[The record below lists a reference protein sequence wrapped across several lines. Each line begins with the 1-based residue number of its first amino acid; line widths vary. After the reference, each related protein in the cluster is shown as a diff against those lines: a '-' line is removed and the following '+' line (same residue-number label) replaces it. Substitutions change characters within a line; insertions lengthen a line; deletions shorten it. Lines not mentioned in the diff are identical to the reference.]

1 MPDNT
6 RSHVW
11 LTRVL
16 RPIVGAADDRSV
28 GLKVKT
34 AATAAFALATL
45 FTGRRAHA
53 EAASASF
60 QPQLPAYQ
68 TQHYILHTDVGVEFA
83 DDLGLQLDAMHD
95 EYTRRLGAFGATEDG
110 RRDVWVFTR
119 KSDYVRFIDDRLPN
133 TGGVFIPSKKCLAA
147 YLEGQGRDALR
158 RTLRHEAFHQ
168 FAFEVIGP
176 NLPVWLNEGIA
187 QVFEEG
193 IYAGNRFL
201 IEQVPPR
208 RLRQLGEDMR
218 LGRLVPFDDFVFMD
232 HKTWATNMRDRDRGA
247 TQYNQAWAMVHFLVY
262 ARDRDGSPLYR
273 QRFFDM
279 LTAIR
284 DGTPAEKA
292 FTDQFTTNFRGFE
305 RRFTEYAR
313 ALQPTPEATFMENA
327 EVLSDMMVEIFGA
340 ENRTFRSV
348 IDLRR
353 HLERGKYQLKYTKG
367 SLRWTTNPN
376 IGLYFKD
383 AEGRDMAANEVG
395 LVANPGAPLSD
406 LVMRP
411 MGNLEYRAR
420 FYTAPDG
427 KPDREILVTLR

>member
-1 MPDNT
+1 MGP
-6 RSHVW
+6 
-11 LTRVL
+11 
-16 RPIVGAADDRSV
+16 
-28 GLKVKT
+28 KVKT
-34 AATAAFALATL
+34 PALRTSLRTCAFALALATL
-45 FTGRRAHA
+45 LPGPSARA
-53 EAASASF
+53 ETSAG
-60 QPQLPAYQ
+60 PQLPTFQ
-68 TQHYILHTDVGVEFA
+68 TKHYNVHTDVGAELA

-95 EYTRRLGAFGATEDG
+95 EYTRRLGAFGTASVG

-119 KSDYVRFIDDRLPN
+119 KIDYVKFIDDRLPN
-133 TGGVFIPSKKCLAA
+133 TGGVFIPSKNCLAA

-168 FAFEVIGP
+168 FAHEVIWP
-176 NLPVWLNEGIA
+176 NLPVWLNEGVA
-187 QVFEEG
+187 QIFEEG
-193 IYAGNRFL
+193 IYTGNRFL

-208 RLRQLGEDMR
+208 RLRQLAEDMR
-218 LGRLVPFDDFVFMD
+218 HGRLTPFDDFVFMD
-232 HKTWATNMRDRDRGA
+232 HKTWALNMRDRDKGA

-262 ARDRDGSPLYR
+262 ARDGRTGEPIYR

-284 DGTPAEKA
+284 NGTPADQA
-292 FTDQFTTNFRGFE
+292 FTDQFTTNFGGFQ

-313 ALQPTPEATFMENA
+313 GLEPTREATFMENA

-340 ENRTFRSV
+340 EKRTFRSV
-348 IDLRR
+348 VDLRK

-383 AEGRDMAANEVG
+383 ADGRDLPTSEVG

-411 MGNLEYRAR
+411 LGSLEYRAR
-420 FYTAPDG
+420 FYIAPDG
-427 KPDREILVTLR
+427 KPDREILVTPR